1 MPQSWSVVAPVF
13 KEGRLLAFPL
23 QQTEGRAS
31 RLCCLQEENRK
42 YKVKALYVRQEMGLT
57 MDTLPVTY
65 HREPRKNPKCKATS
79 EDGGVQISTSLE
91 KEKIEDRLLRL
102 ISGDMNAFRGR

>member
-42 YKVKALYVRQEMGLT
+42 YKVKALYVRQEMGL
-57 MDTLPVTY
+57 DHGHSPSHLSQ
-65 HREPRKNPKCKATS
+65 RAKKEPPRAWQLQRM
-79 EDGGVQISTSLE
+79 EVQISTSLE
-91 KEKIEDRLLRL
+91 KER
-102 ISGDMNAFRGR
+102 